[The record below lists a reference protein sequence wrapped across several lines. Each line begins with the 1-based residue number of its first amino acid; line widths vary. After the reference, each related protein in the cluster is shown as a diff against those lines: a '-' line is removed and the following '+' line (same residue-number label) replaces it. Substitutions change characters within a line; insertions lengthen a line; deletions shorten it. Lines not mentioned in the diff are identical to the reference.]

1 MAKDNY
7 KDVVIDN
14 DAIVNTNAEQ
24 DVPTFPE
31 GEQKREFVKETVTT
45 PEGEVLST
53 ERLGEKN
60 GELSP
65 NPSFPYI
72 EYIVYEGERYLSSS
86 SLYNQYITALEKEK
100 DGEVLT
106 DFEKKLLE
114 DAVLCRSSQITE
126 ERNNPF
132 DEKDVYENA
141 DQDGIKVHTQ
151 PHNFVGGIFVNGK
164 PVSVSGD
171 EESSDDTNVYRFN
184 RGDVLTEEIAA
195 KLKSGDIIL
204 VENHN
209 YVINKINSD
218 HAWFRGQY
226 TDGSV
231 EGKITTLLLNWE
243 EGEELT
249 ITSNEVSG
257 GGGTQLYKHRIEIP
271 SGYGYM
277 ELVSTRGT
285 PYTSIDEI
293 VNSQIIFSNQ
303 CVVND
308 FGIKLTC
315 VCGIASELGV
325 YQLLGYTTADT
336 SHSLKYYNL
345 DNTKLQFP
353 SSVTEL

>member
-14 DAIVNTNAEQ
+14 DAIVNTNA
-24 DVPTFPE
+24 
-31 GEQKREFVKETVTT
+31 
-45 PEGEVLST
+45 
-53 ERLGEKN
+53 
-60 GELSP
+60 
-65 NPSFPYI
+65 
-72 EYIVYEGERYLSSS
+72 
-86 SLYNQYITALEKEK
+86 
-100 DGEVLT
+100 
-106 DFEKKLLE
+106 
-114 DAVLCRSSQITE
+114 
-126 ERNNPF
+126 
-132 DEKDVYENA
+132 
-141 DQDGIKVHTQ
+141 DQDGIKVHRD
-151 PHNFVGGIFVNGK
+151 PHNFVGGLFVNGK

-257 GGGTQLYKHRIEIP
+257 GGGTKLYQHRIEIP
-271 SGYGYM
+271 SEYGYM

-293 VNSQIIFSNQ
+293 VNSQIIFGNN

-308 FGIKLTC
+308 FGIRLTC
-315 VCGIASELGV
+315 VCGVANELGV
-325 YQLLGYTTADT
+325 YQLIGYSTVDT
-336 SHSLKYYNL
+336 GHTLKYYNL

-353 SSVTEL
+353 SSITEL